1 MGKLQSKQKRNISRY
16 RIDGDAGHSSIT
28 QMVQQ
33 YSPAHNDAVTSLA
46 SLTSEHCV
54 SGGKDKT
61 VVIYNWKSGGVQQ
74 KFMGH
79 ERDVTKVTCIFQS
92 NRIFSASRD
101 KTALMWDIDCKAGP
115 LQEFTG
121 HELVVTGLA
130 VSPDGLQLCTGS
142 RDNSLCIWDVETGDC
157 LQNCSISRNLVTHIC
172 WVPAESLVIQTSE
185 DKMIRIW
192 DSRELQVT
200 HTFPIKQYIQT
211 HCDASSDGRYC
222 ITCSN
227 GFSGEGCEATLW
239 DLRQAKCK
247 VCEYKGHVQTAAACI
262 FLPSGTSSLP
272 LVATSAHDCT
282 VKIWNRD
289 TAVCVSSLCLDGAGP
304 LTSLASGDGA
314 SLLCGSFNTGIHH
327 LRVNQSNSSS
337 LSEVA
342 RF

>member
-1 MGKLQSKQKRNISRY
+1 MKQKQKMLEKPSRSNSIMRNNPCIQ
-16 RIDGDAGHSSIT
+16 IDGDTGHSSIT
-28 QMVQQ
+28 QVVQQ

-61 VVIYNWKSGGVQQ
+61 VVIYNWKTGGVQQ
-74 KFMGH
+74 KFIGH
-79 ERDVTKVTCIFQS
+79 ERDVTKVTCLFQS

-101 KTALMWDIDCKAGP
+101 KTALMWDMYNKVGP

-142 RDNSLCIWDVETGDC
+142 RDNSMCIWDVETGNC
-157 LQNCSISRNLVTHIC
+157 LQSCSISRNLVTHIC

-192 DSRELQVT
+192 DSRELQ
-200 HTFPIKQYIQT
+200 
-211 HCDASSDGRYC
+211 
-222 ITCSN
+222 
-227 GFSGEGCEATLW
+227 LW
-239 DLRQAKCK
+239 DLRQAKRK
-247 VCEYKGHVQTAAACI
+247 VCEYKGHLQTTAACI
-262 FLPSGTSSLP
+262 FLSSATSTLP

-304 LTSLASGDGA
+304 LTSLASSDA
-314 SLLCGSFNTGIHH
+314 VNLLCGSFNTGIHH
-327 LRVNQSNSSS
+327 LQVNHSNSCS

>member
-16 RIDGDAGHSSIT
+16 RIDGDTGHSSIT

-33 YSPAHNDAVTSLA
+33 YSPAHTDAVTSLA
-46 SLTSEHCV
+46 CLTSEYCV

-61 VVIYNWKSGGVQQ
+61 VAICNWKSGGVQQ

-79 ERDVTKVTCIFQS
+79 ERDVTKVTCVFQS

-101 KTALMWDIDCKAGP
+101 KTVLMWDTDSKAGP

-130 VSPDGLQLCTGS
+130 VSPDGKQLCTGS
-142 RDNSLCIWDVETGDC
+142 RDNSLCIWDVETGNC

-192 DSRELQVT
+192 DCRELQVT
-200 HTFPIKQYIQT
+200 YTFPIKQHIQT
-211 HCDASSDGRYC
+211 HCDASPDGRYC
-222 ITCSN
+222 ITSSN

-239 DLRQAKCK
+239 DLRHTKRK
-247 VCEYKGHVQTAAACI
+247 VCEYKGHLQTTAACI
-262 FLPSGTSSLP
+262 FLPSGSPSLP

-304 LTSLASGDGA
+304 LTSLTSCDGA
-314 SLLCGSFNTGIHH
+314 SLLCGSFNRGIHH
-327 LRVNQSNSSS
+327 IRVNHSNSYS

>member
-1 MGKLQSKQKRNISRY
+1 MGKLQSKQKRNLSRY
-16 RIDGDAGHSSIT
+16 RIDGDAGHSSNT
-28 QMVQQ
+28 QVAQQ
-33 YSPAHNDAVTSLA
+33 YSPVHNDAVTSLA
-46 SLTSEHCV
+46 SLTSEHCL

-61 VVIYNWKSGGVQQ
+61 VVICNWKSGDVQQ
-74 KFMGH
+74 KFIGH
-79 ERDVTKVTCIFQS
+79 EREVTKVTCLFQS

-101 KTALMWDIDCKAGP
+101 KTALMWDMYNKAGP

-142 RDNSLCIWDVETGDC
+142 RDNSVCIWDVETGVC
-157 LQNCSISRNLVTHIC
+157 LQSCSISRNLVTHIC

-192 DSRELQVT
+192 DSRELQVA
-200 HTFPIKQYIQT
+200 HTFPIRQHIQT
-211 HCDASSDGRYC
+211 HCDASPDGRYC

-239 DLRQAKCK
+239 DLRQAKHK
-247 VCEYKGHVQTAAACI
+247 VCEYKGHLQAIAACI
-262 FLPSGTSSLP
+262 FVPSAAPSLP

-289 TAVCVSSLCLDGAGP
+289 TAVCVSSICLDGAGP
-304 LTSLASGDGA
+304 LTSLASSDA
-314 SLLCGSFNTGIHH
+314 ANLLCGSFNSGIHH
-327 LRVNQSNSSS
+327 LRMNQSNSCI
-337 LSEVA
+337 LREVA